1 MTEDTT
7 RQVTEGRI
15 RTAHGHRQRRP
26 PNQSWSRDEYLCNV
40 RTMLPVAL
48 SGDNLG
54 VQSVTRGREGPGG
67 GRHQLDEC
75 GRLRLC
81 FVPVALSPS
90 GCPPAAALSSGQER
104 GRWRQRFCFGSC
116 FSGVPPL
123 GPLPASSDSQGA
135 RKWAW
140 DRGWTQGP
148 EASLGLPRSGLYRV
162 SGSGPS
168 PRGLR
173 PLPHSRE
180 RGSRLHAPRGLP
192 SPRAAPHAPSSPRG
206 RERLSL
212 GQGRG
217 SCRSSCPGG
226 LCPFGVESPA
236 ALQRSS
242 ALAERRVLSVVGC
255 PRGGRLRSQLLRSPR
270 PVPGFRQGASVG
282 EATHSPGRAL
292 TARPDPCSPARLSGR
307 RGPPAPW
314 DGHRDPGSSIG
325 WPCGTLVS

>member
-1 MTEDTT
+1 MPWMRPETH
-7 RQVTEGRI
+7 RKHVAAPLFGGRG
-15 RTAHGHRQRRP
+15 GHLPVLPASCSPGPAPRRP
-26 PNQSWSRDEYLCNV
+26 SDARRPRSRDEYLCNV

-48 SGDNLG
+48 SGDTLG

-75 GRLRLC
+75 GRRAAPLLC
-81 FVPVALSPS
+81 PRRFVPVGL
-90 GCPPAAALSSGQER
+90 PAGRGLELGAGA
-104 GRWRQRFCFGSC
+104 GRWRQRFCSGSC

-270 PVPGFRQGASVG
+270 PVPGFRQDRHPPPPPQA
-282 EATHSPGRAL
+282 EL
-292 TARPDPCSPARLSGR
+292 TEDPLPSFPCSPVWLGGSC
-307 RGPPAPW
+307 
-314 DGHRDPGSSIG
+314 HR
-325 WPCGTLVS
+325 